1 MPFFSSGEEAKED
14 IEFNIKSPDG
24 KSLEMMPVRDQCEVR
39 WKFQNSSG
47 NIVIIFPMK
56 ESKKRE
62 RLGRVVQRP
71 ISTIVKLMHN

>member
-39 WKFQNSSG
+39 WTFRNSSG
-47 NIVIIFPMK
+47 NIVIIFSMK
-56 ESKKRE
+56 E
-62 RLGRVVQRP
+62 
-71 ISTIVKLMHN
+71 

>member
-39 WKFQNSSG
+39 WTFRNSSG

-56 ESKKRE
+56 E
-62 RLGRVVQRP
+62 
-71 ISTIVKLMHN
+71 